1 MAIKAEI
8 STKTP
13 CEVVVK
19 ATVGREELMAAYETA
34 LVKNSKM
41 IELPGFRRG
50 KAPRSMVEAKF
61 KEYFEQE
68 AMDDMINK
76 VVKSLVKQYRLHVV
90 TEMSVKDKPVYPA
103 EGDFAFEVEFE
114 VAPKVENI
122 NYTGLKLKGRKTEVT
137 DEEVA
142 KEIALAAERFA
153 TYEEVKTDR
162 PAKFGDWSVCTYK
175 ATLGEKEV
183 FKRDSAWVEVAQDRN
198 TPAPGFCAEIA
209 GMKKGETK
217 TFELNSG
224 AEFFMKEY
232 RDQKLTFTVTLES
245 IRERAVPEVND
256 ELAAK
261 IDPNIKT
268 VDELKVKVKEAFTQ
282 NKAEI
287 EQNRLC
293 ELARE
298 LLVKNNPLPLP
309 PYYVTLQ
316 TNANLRRELENKL
329 RGGLKQE
336 EIKDEAEKLRP
347 QCEEKAKLDL
357 NADFLLSYIA
367 EKEKIVLTAD
377 DVMPRL
383 EQYARM
389 FGRDVNWVFRMFE
402 QSGKLD
408 ELRTGILQEK
418 TLRFVVSKA
427 EVTQQ

>member
-19 ATVGREELMAAYETA
+19 ATVGSEDLKAAYESSFA
-34 LVKNSKM
+34 KNSKL

-50 KAPRSMVEAKF
+50 KAPRAMVEAKF
-61 KEYFEQE
+61 REYFEQE
-68 AMDDMINK
+68 AMSDTIEK
-76 VVKSLVKQYRLHVV
+76 VVKSLVKQYRLNMV
-90 TEMSVKDKPVYPA
+90 TELKMDEKLTYPQ
-103 EGDFAFEVEFE
+103 EGDFTFTVEFE
-114 VAPKVENI
+114 VAPKVENVQ
-122 NYTGLKLKGRKTEVT
+122 YEGLKLKGRKAEVT
-137 DEEVA
+137 DEEVE
-142 KEIALAAERFA
+142 KEIANAAERFA
-153 TYEEVKTDR
+153 TYEEIKTDR
-162 PAKFGDWSVCTYK
+162 PAQFGDWAVCSYK
-175 ATLGEKEV
+175 AYCGGKEV
-183 FKRDSAWVEVAQDRN
+183 FKRESSWVEVAQDRK

-209 GMKKGETK
+209 GMKKGEERSFK
-217 TFELNSG
+217 LNAG
-224 AEFFMKEY
+224 PEFFMKDYADKE
-232 RDQKLTFTVTLES
+232 LEFTVSVES
-245 IRERAVPEVND
+245 IRERVVPESHD

-268 VDELKVKVKEAFTQ
+268 LDELRGKVKEAFTQ
-282 NKAEI
+282 NKAEV

>member
-8 STKTP
+8 TTKTP

-19 ATVGREELMAAYETA
+19 ATVGQEELKAAYESS

-175 ATLGEKEV
+175 ATLGDKEV

-298 LLVKNNPLPLP
+298 QLVKNNPIPLP
-309 PYYVTLQ
+309 PYFVQAQ
-316 TNANLRRELENKL
+316 TNNILRRELDNKM
-329 RGGLKQE
+329 RGGMKE
-336 EIKDEAEKLRP
+336 EELQKEAENLKP
-347 QCEEKAKLDL
+347 QCEERAKVDV
-357 NADFLLSYIA
+357 AAEFIVSYIA
-367 EKEKIVLTAD
+367 DKEKILLTAD
-377 DVMPRL
+377 DIMPRL
-383 EQYARM
+383 QEYARM
-389 FGRDVNWVFRMFE
+389 FGRPVQWVFRMFE

-408 ELRTGILQEK
+408 ELRGGILQEK
-418 TLRFVVSKA
+418 TLKFVVSKA
-427 EVTQQ
+427 EVTEQ